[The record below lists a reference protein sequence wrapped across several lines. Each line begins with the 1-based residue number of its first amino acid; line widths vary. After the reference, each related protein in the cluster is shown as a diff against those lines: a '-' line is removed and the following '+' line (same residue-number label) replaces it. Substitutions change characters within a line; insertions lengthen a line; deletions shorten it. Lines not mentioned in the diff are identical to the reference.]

1 MLFYNFYS
9 NLFNSLVDVVLFRV
23 RFLKGKVGIHA
34 RPGMKI
40 VIPDGTVLE
49 NVVRHTKFRV
59 FSFVVYNKFI
69 VY

>member
-1 MLFYNFYS
+1 M
-9 NLFNSLVDVVLFRV
+9 LFRV

-49 NVVRHTKFRV
+49 NVVRHTKFRF
-59 FSFVVYNKFI
+59 FSFDVYNKFI